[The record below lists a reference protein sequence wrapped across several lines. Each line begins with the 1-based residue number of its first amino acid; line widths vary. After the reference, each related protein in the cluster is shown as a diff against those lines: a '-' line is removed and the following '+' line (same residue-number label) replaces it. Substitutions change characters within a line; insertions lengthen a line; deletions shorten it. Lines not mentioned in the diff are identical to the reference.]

1 MSENTVKARLRH
13 AVKPEATWTSDNPV
27 LKEGEVGYVKETG
40 RYKVGDGKTAWN
52 SLAWAQPSSHTHDDR
67 YYTETE
73 IDTKLKTKSDTGHT
87 HNYAGASTPGGVANS
102 AVKLATPK
110 TINGTSFDG
119 SGNITTANWG
129 TSRNI
134 TIGNTKKAVNG
145 SGDVG
150 WSLTEIGC
158 PTNESVSN
166 YVASRGENLVTN
178 GTCLL
183 GNNTNFSRF
192 TYDGSETY
200 YAGGSFKTS
209 TLNGVF
215 TNDEYIPVDVNQT
228 YKFSYYIKSSNASA
242 RYYDY
247 VSMFDIDKNNIQASH
262 VMWIEGSTTTLAKEL
277 KNGDTK
283 VYLTSVAGF
292 NTSTTHNYQ
301 RGLTFWNYKNSKG
314 YSYGKETYS
323 RNTWSDLWADGS
335 SIDKTNNTITLKTAW
350 THGTFPAGTPVSQR
364 SDGGSYTYFN
374 QNFLL
379 SPANTWVYK
388 TGVLNGVGK
397 NNAYG
402 KFREGTAFV
411 KVGWLLNRDVSVAT
425 TCWIS
430 TISFTQKSDIN
441 HTHSSI
447 QDSGDGRNITFAYS
461 KAEPSNYTWLAGWSG
476 GELRAVNKN
485 RFATADHT
493 HDLSVMIN
501 TLGTGTSTPVD
512 ADYYISQY
520 AGGGTTTTTYH
531 RRPMSALW
539 NYIKGKTDYTYLA
552 KTGTAVSSSS
562 LYLNSSARQTSANY
576 DLTSA
581 SYKSKVTYSIASSTM
596 TTGKPPVDAHILTF
610 GWDTAAGWGAQLAI
624 GNSTGDHLYIR
635 SSSGANN
642 KSEWESSWRTV
653 LDSGN
658 YNNYSPSKTGY
669 GASGSWG
676 ISVTGN
682 AATAT
687 KLATARTVS
696 ASGDFV
702 MSFSYD
708 GSANSTASLG
718 YYSCT
723 STLQNTNNYPY
734 HKFAKI
740 DKLADLYADRVSTFL
755 ITQDF
760 QGGGWGIVRLALRT
774 NNSSTASNVEVK
786 WLCRVGLPVDFVQV
800 GIYTAAGA
808 TYADAFLKHGVTYSS
823 TVVRNLASGT
833 RGAVTR
839 TWVLTNSVEAS
850 DTTTSDKKTSSEVY
864 TTIAAAGTA
873 LHGQAYSKTVI
884 ASDGGTVSYA
894 NTSGSST
901 KATQDSAG
909 QQINTTYIKSLSV
922 SGKTITYTRGD
933 NTTGT
938 ITTQDTDSHY
948 TTGLKVCA
956 SATGTANAAATN
968 GNVRINVL
976 DNTTVRD
983 SHIIKGTGATTVTSD
998 ASGVITIS
1006 STNTTYSTGT
1016 TSTVGLTKLYT
1027 STGTST
1033 DGTMTR
1039 KAITD
1044 ALSGKAASNHN
1055 HDGDYVPLENGT
1067 VTVSSDMG
1075 AYIDLQDTNGG
1086 LGTHLQMSVKGAS
1099 KWDLAANSNGELSLT
1114 YITSAGSNWLYAMNA
1129 SGISMYQSV
1138 TVRPSPLA
1146 TTANSMMIK
1155 VSTAGLQN
1163 FTGRT
1168 ISLYASGSDNN
1179 YAGLYDHDNGWI
1191 LYYDTSKIVHIPREI
1206 TSGSLTTSGN
1216 LQWRNSSGTA
1226 YVIAG
1231 TLSND
1236 NYKNMTRV
1244 GNLTY
1249 ETGIYTKTNV
1259 WKNGSTTTYFAT
1271 TTTTSDQRLK
1281 EKISD
1286 MSVYEDFFCKL
1297 KPFAFKYHEGLYN
1310 ANGAKPMIQ
1319 WGYGAQ
1325 DTVEAFKESGLD
1337 WKQEELVVIEDGEL
1351 TDEEKKYATDGKMLK
1366 MNYQNM
1372 SALNTHMIQK
1382 CLEEIAELKR
1392 QLAELKEG

>member
-67 YYTETE
+67 Y
-73 IDTKLKTKSDTGHT
+73 
-87 HNYAGASTPGGVANS
+87 
-102 AVKLATPK
+102 VKLAGGTMTGPLIIQGNAADKPLKVKGITGASGSEDGELYLQYGVNKAIMLGNVGAYNISADGGSYSGKAASATALTTSAGSATQPVYFSSGKPVACTYTLAKSVPADAKFTDTTYTAGRGITLSGTQFKLYDTCATVTDWNSATATGWYMASDAANAPATGWLYGEVIAHNPKYTRQILYRFATNSDITSNRCDRYERVQHNGAWGDWVNTSVRTEVPTGAKFTDTWRGIQNNLTSDSTSDSLSAAQGKALKALVDGVEIGGRNLIKGSHSSAVTYTYPISNSSDKYTPVT
-110 TINGTSFDG
+110 TILLNGGTYTLSFWAKSTVKGDKIRVHLYNP
-119 SGNITTANWG
+119 SNITSVKGSQGQSSTAVDG
-129 TSRNI
+129 LC
-134 TIGNTKKAVNG
+134 
-145 SGDVG
+145 D
-150 WSLTEIGC
+150 
-158 PTNESVSN
+158 
-166 YVASRGENLVTN
+166 
-178 GTCLL
+178 
-183 GNNTNFSRF
+183 F
-192 TYDGSETY
+192 T
-200 YAGGSFKTS
+200 
-209 TLNGVF
+209 L
-215 TNDEYIPVDVNQT
+215 
-228 YKFSYYIKSSNASA
+228 
-242 RYYDY
+242 
-247 VSMFDIDKNNIQASH
+247 
-262 VMWIEGSTTTLAKEL
+262 TTTLAKYWVTYTIPAGGNSARTIIL
-277 KNGDTK
+277 PR
-283 VYLTSVAGF
+283 LTSGQG
-292 NTSTTHNYQ
+292 T
-301 RGLTFWNYKNSKG
+301 G
-314 YSYGKETYS
+314 
-323 RNTWSDLWADGS
+323 
-335 SIDKTNNTITLKTAW
+335 TITIQWEKFEEGNRATAW
-350 THGTFPAGTPVSQR
+350 CPAVEEVSM
-364 SDGGSYTYFN
+364 
-374 QNFLL
+374 
-379 SPANTWVYK
+379 
-388 TGVLNGVGK
+388 
-397 NNAYG
+397 
-402 KFREGTAFV
+402 
-411 KVGWLLNRDVSVAT
+411 T
-425 TCWIS
+425 T
-430 TISFTQKSDIN
+430 
-441 HTHSSI
+441 HTHSSVK
-447 QDSGDGRNITFAYS
+447 DSNDGRSITFAYS
-461 KAEPSNYTWLAGWSG
+461 KAGLNYSDYTWLAVWNGN
-476 GELRAVNKN
+476 ELRAANKSQFAQASHTHTKSQITDFPASLKN
-485 RFATADHT
+485 PTSLILRLNGGATEGTNQFTYDGSTARTISITPAGIGAATSGHNHDSAYLGKTATA
-493 HDLSVMIN
+493 
-501 TLGTGTSTPVD
+501 
-512 ADYYISQY
+512 
-520 AGGGTTTTTYH
+520 
-531 RRPMSALW
+531 
-539 NYIKGKTDYTYLA
+539 
-552 KTGTAVSSSS
+552 
-562 LYLNSSARQTSANY
+562 
-576 DLTSA
+576 
-581 SYKSKVTYSIASSTM
+581 
-596 TTGKPPVDAHILTF
+596 
-610 GWDTAAGWGAQLAI
+610 AA
-624 GNSTGDHLYIR
+624 
-635 SSSGANN
+635 
-642 KSEWESSWRTV
+642 
-653 LDSGN
+653 
-658 YNNYSPSKTGY
+658 
-669 GASGSWG
+669 
-676 ISVTGN
+676 
-682 AATAT
+682 AT

-696 ASGDFV
+696 AATDFN

-718 YYSCT
+718 YYSCI
-723 STLQNTNNYPY
+723 SSVQNMNNYPF
-734 HKFAKI
+734 HRFAKI
-740 DKLADLYADRVSTFL
+740 DKLAATYSDKVATFL

-774 NNSSTASNVEVK
+774 NSSTTVSDVEVK
-786 WLCRVGLPVDFVQV
+786 WLCRVGFPVDFVQV
-800 GIYTAAGA
+800 GIYNVAGS
-808 TYADAFLKHGVTYSS
+808 TYADAFLKHGGTYTG
-823 TVVRNLASGT
+823 TVVRNLASGA
-833 RGAVTR
+833 RGNISR
-839 TWVLTNSVEAS
+839 TWTLIN
-850 DTTTSDKKTSSEVY
+850 SSEVSG
-864 TTIAAAGTA
+864 TTVNDAKTSTEVYATITAAGTA
-873 LHGQAYSKTVI
+873 LHSQAYSKIV
-884 ASDGGTVSYA
+884 AAVDGGTVSYA
-894 NTSGSST
+894 NSAGVST
-901 KATQDSAG
+901 KATTDSVG
-909 QQINTTYIKSLSV
+909 QQINTTYIKSLSIN
-922 SGKTITYTRGD
+922 GKTITYTKGD
-933 NTTGT
+933 GTTGT
-938 ITTQDTDSHY
+938 IITQDTDSHY

-983 SHIIKGTGATTVTSD
+983 SHIIKGTGATSVTSD
-998 ASGVITIS
+998 ASGVITINS
-1006 STNTTYSTGT
+1006 PSYSTGT
-1016 TSTVGLTKLYT
+1016 TSTAGLTKLYA

-1146 TTANSMMIK
+1146 TTANSMMVK

-1168 ISLYASGSDNN
+1168 ISLYASGSNN
-1179 YAGLYDHDNGWI
+1179 DYAGLYDHDNGWI

-1286 MSVYEDFFCKL
+1286 MSVYEDFFYKL
-1297 KPFAFKYHEGLYN
+1297 KPFAFKYHDGLYN
-1310 ANGAKPMIQ
+1310 ARTKKPLVQ

-1325 DTVEAFKESGLD
+1325 DTVKAFEESGLD

-1351 TDEEKKYATDGKMLK
+1351 TEEEKKYATDGQMLK